1 MKFKVGDL
9 VKPTLRSGFHSH
21 FIGLIAEID
30 KDKDVLSVYWIELMY
45 IVTYNFKARKGFEY
59 VVQND

>member
-1 MKFKVGDL
+1 MKFKTGDL
-9 VKPTLRSGFHSH
+9 IRPTLQSGLHSH

-45 IVTYNFKARKGFEY
+45 IITYSFKASKGFEY